1 VVRRREVILFAT
13 EAEVVPATTEVAEPC
28 QVVNEQEKLRSLAG
42 VEGKSGVG
50 SSFLPE
56 KMHRLRITRREKTN
70 RLRITRVLNRSV
82 GKMHLFGKDADFEA
96 FQRVMIEAH

>member
-1 VVRRREVILFAT
+1 MVRRREVILFAT

>member
-1 VVRRREVILFAT
+1 MR
-13 EAEVVPATTEVAEPC
+13 VPTFST
-28 QVVNEQEKLRSLAG
+28 
-42 VEGKSGVG
+42 GKSGVRG
-50 SSFLPE
+50 NPVSQGKSGVVSSFLPE